1 MSDPQLTELAKTIG
15 FNFVNDDLGF
25 DVYEYTIVRKDE
37 AVSKIV
43 RILETPTDLERYEII
58 SLLKSVLPFDLR
70 WKLTKIV
77 ESVKLSSL
85 AKMVEVLTFAVE
97 EYKSQTD
104 YAKLKRKVAV
114 VPDLSVYETTDDVQV
129 INGEEFY
136 GQVITFMA
144 LDNIK
149 QATWEDVVRRKGHV
163 DYHMTSAPNGGW
175 VIKRSGVPN
184 PYAYAKRKDEAL
196 KLARIYA
203 EREKAELK
211 VHNEKGI
218 IEKSYSY
225 GREKLRG

>member
-104 YAKLKRKVAV
+104 YAKLKR
-114 VPDLSVYETTDDVQV
+114 Y
-129 INGEEFY
+129 GEVL
-136 GQVITFMA
+136 G
-144 LDNIK
+144 
-149 QATWEDVVRRKGHV
+149 V
-163 DYHMTSAPNGGW
+163 D
-175 VIKRSGVPN
+175 I
-184 PYAYAKRKDEAL
+184 EAL
-196 KLARIYA
+196 GYKFAYKLPKKTKQEILA
-203 EREKAELK
+203 
-211 VHNEKGI
+211 I
-218 IEKSYSY
+218 IERNVPAEVAPILGKIKKIDYKIAFVKD
-225 GREKLRG
+225 RNNLEVKED